1 MSVKVDATVFKKRMS
16 QLSELPSVLLKD
28 ALKFTKE
35 NTPVASGNARNK
47 TTIKGNKVVS
57 DYAYAGR
64 LNDGYSKQAP
74 SGFTQP
80 TIQQLDDAASKY
92 VRKI

>member
-1 MSVKVDATVFKKRMS
+1 MVKVNSKVFERRMKK
-16 QLSELPSVLLKD
+16 LSGLPAYLIQD
-28 ALKFTKE
+28 ALKITKE
-35 NTPVASGNARNK
+35 NTPIKSGNARKK
-47 TTIKGNKVVS
+47 TTIQGDKIVS

-80 TIQQLDDAASKY
+80 TIEQLNKDTTKF
-92 VRKI
+92 VRKV